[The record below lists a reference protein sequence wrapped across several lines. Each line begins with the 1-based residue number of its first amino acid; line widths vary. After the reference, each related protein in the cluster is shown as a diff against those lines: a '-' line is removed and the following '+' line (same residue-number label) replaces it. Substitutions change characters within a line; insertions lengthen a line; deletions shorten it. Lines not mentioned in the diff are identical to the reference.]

1 MEEFNYKN
9 SVHSLGI
16 TTEEMTKLG
25 NPKVVSTSCQNVLEE
40 YFGHHQNLNSQI
52 EGRLVY
58 K

>member
-1 MEEFNYKN
+1 MM
-9 SVHSLGI
+9 
-16 TTEEMTKLG
+16 TTERFKKFTILHSKELTELG

-40 YFGHHQNLNSQI
+40 YFSHHQNLNSQI

>member
-1 MEEFNYKN
+1 MMM
-9 SVHSLGI
+9 
-16 TTEEMTKLG
+16 TTERLKKFTILHSKELTELG

-40 YFGHHQNLNSQI
+40 YFSHHQNLNSQI